1 MTTTE
6 VSPPTVIPPTGRT
19 YLLHDKPLWR
29 RLVQSREAGL
39 LGALIVV
46 VVISISFV
54 PNFAEPITLTYL
66 IQTDFPILIMLLPMT
81 LIIVTGE
88 IDLSVGSVLG
98 VSSVAFGL
106 MYDAKFSLVLAA
118 IIAIL
123 IGAAIGAF
131 NGFLITVVGLPS
143 LAVTIGT
150 LALFRGVAVGSLGT
164 TAITDFP
171 VGITNTLQTTLG
183 DSPFPILTIPFVILA
198 AVFVVVLQF
207 TPFGRGIY
215 AIGLGG
221 ETAHFSGVTVQRT
234 KFILY
239 VVSGLVAAAV
249 GVLFTLQY
257 DNSIGSNGIGDE
269 LLVVTAVVLGGVS
282 TFGGRGTVIG
292 AIIGGSLI
300 AVLYSALQLAGVGSN
315 GISVVTGS
323 ALILSVIGSRVLE
336 SLTRRR
342 REKRIAS
349 AIGGD

>member
-1 MTTTE
+1 MTTAE
-6 VSPPTVIPPTGRT
+6 IKAPPARD
-19 YLLHDKPLWR
+19 YLLHDKPFWR
-29 RLVQSREAGL
+29 RTLQSREAGL
-39 LGALIVV
+39 IGALIVV
-46 VVISISFV
+46 VVISISLV

-66 IQTDFPILIMLLPMT
+66 IQTNFPILVMLLPMT
-81 LIIVTGE
+81 LIVVTGE

-98 VSSVAFGL
+98 VSSVVFGL
-106 MYDAKFSLVLAA
+106 MYDGHVPLVLAA
-118 IIAIL
+118 IIAVL

-131 NGFLITVVGLPS
+131 NGFLVTVVGLPS

-150 LALFRGVAVGSLGT
+150 LALFRGVAVGLLGT

-171 VGITNTLQTTLG
+171 VGITNNLQTTLG
-183 DSPFPILTIPFVILA
+183 SSPFPILTIPFVILA
-198 AVFVVVLQF
+198 IIFILILQF

-239 VVSGLVAAAV
+239 VISGLVAAAV
-249 GVLFTLQY
+249 GVVFTLQY
-257 DNSIGSNGIGDE
+257 DNSIGSNGLGDE
-269 LLVVTAVVLGGVS
+269 LEVVTAVVLGGVS
-282 TFGGRGTVIG
+282 TFGGRGTVLG
-292 AIIGGSLI
+292 AIVGGFLI
-300 AVLYSALQLAGVGSN
+300 AVLSSALQLAGVGSN

-323 ALILSVIGSRVLE
+323 ALIVSVIGSRVLE

-342 REKRIAS
+342 REKRIAT

>member
-6 VSPPTVIPPTGRT
+6 LKNPLARD
-19 YLLHDKPLWR
+19 YLVHDKPFLR
-29 RLVQSREAGL
+29 RTLQSREAGL
-39 LGALIVV
+39 IGALLLVV
-46 VVISISFV
+46 VLSISFV
-54 PNFAEPITLTYL
+54 PNFGQPITLTYL
-66 IQTDFPILIMLLPMT
+66 IQTNFPILVMLLPMT
-81 LIIVTGE
+81 LIVVTGE

-98 VSSVAFGL
+98 VSSVVFGL
-106 MYDAKFSLVLAA
+106 MFDAHIPLVLAA
-118 IIAIL
+118 IISVL

-131 NGFLITVVGLPS
+131 NGFLVTVVGLPS

-150 LALFRGVAVGSLGT
+150 LALFRGVAVGLLGT

-171 VGITNTLQTTLG
+171 VELTNNLQNTIGPTPL
-183 DSPFPILTIPFVILA
+183 PILTIPFLVLAIVFIVI
-198 AVFVVVLQF
+198 LQF

-215 AIGLGG
+215 AMGLGH

-239 VVSGLVAAAV
+239 VVSGLVAAGV
-249 GVLFTLQY
+249 GVVFTLQY

-269 LLVVTAVVLGGVS
+269 LEVVTAVVLGGVS
-282 TFGGRGTVIG
+282 TFGGRGTVLG
-292 AIIGGSLI
+292 AIVGGFLI
-300 AVLYSALQLAGVGSN
+300 ASLSSALQLAGVGSN

-342 REKRIAS
+342 REKRIAAS
-349 AIGGD
+349 IGGD